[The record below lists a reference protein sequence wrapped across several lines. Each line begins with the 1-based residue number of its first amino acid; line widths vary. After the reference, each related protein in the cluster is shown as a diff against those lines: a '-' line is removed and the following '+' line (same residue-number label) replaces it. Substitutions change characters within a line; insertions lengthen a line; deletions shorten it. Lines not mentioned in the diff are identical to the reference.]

1 MEEMRLIQL
10 LDWEGVPECLYL
22 SLRQDEISVLEGE
35 IKDAYLYCN
44 SILDPSEHHIQDY
57 AEELLSKKGI
67 HRMLVEHE
75 VYLDKG
81 IVI

>member
-1 MEEMRLIQL
+1 MRLIQL

-22 SLRQDEISVLEGE
+22 SLRQDEMSVLEE
-35 IKDAYLYCN
+35 EVKKAYLYCN
-44 SILDPSEHHIQDY
+44 SIYDPSECHIQDY
-57 AEELLSKKGI
+57 ADELLSKKGI
-67 HRMLVEHE
+67 QRIFVEHE